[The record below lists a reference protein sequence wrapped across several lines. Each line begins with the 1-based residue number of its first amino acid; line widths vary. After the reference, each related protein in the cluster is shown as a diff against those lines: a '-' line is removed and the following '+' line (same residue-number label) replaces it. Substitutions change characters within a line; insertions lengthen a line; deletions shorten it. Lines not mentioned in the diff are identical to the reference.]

1 MEDWSILACDCSKIV
16 SDDIPTCPSRECKC
30 SACKVTNRIK
40 SKKPWLKVVI
50 LTVFISCLFTLSFFE
65 LRDCTTIQ
73 TIYANDLPDSKIVQ
87 KPEYVILPK
96 VDMKCYRAKYS
107 YLILYYLFT
116 SYSLFLFA
124 CLALVSKYF

>member
-40 SKKPWLKVVI
+40 SKKPWLSKLDVKVDNTKLKLEVVI

-87 KPEYVILPK
+87 KPEYVILPVNIIFFLK
-96 VDMKCYRAKYS
+96 KKRKK
-107 YLILYYLFT
+107 
-116 SYSLFLFA
+116 SLTF
-124 CLALVSKYF
+124 CRK